1 MSWVAMVAPF
11 DGQEAYV
18 KGKLRA
24 LVSLN
29 RERDGRRWMHLS
41 ISRSDRLPSW
51 EELRDA
57 KNELL
62 GRHVKAIQVLPP
74 EDEYVNIHPNVLH
87 LWVCLD
93 GDVLPDFRHGGM
105 I

>member
-1 MSWVAMVAPF
+1 MAFAIRRWRKTR
-11 DGQEAYV
+11 DEA
-18 KGKLRA
+18 
-24 LVSLN
+24 S
-29 RERDGRRWMHLS
+29 RWMHLS
-41 ISRSDRLPSW
+41 LSRSDRLPSW

-62 GRHVKAIQVLPP
+62 GRHVRAIQVLPP
-74 EDEYVNIHPNVLH
+74 GDEYVNIHPNVLH

-93 GDVLPDFRHGGM
+93 GDAVPDFRHGGM